1 VLAVVSALLSS
12 QSPLLAAVM
21 VLAVVAMVA
30 WALQLMQ
37 AGSDRRESSLMLA
50 GGMVCCAAVGL
61 AAVMLLSVTSA
72 GRLEAQGLLSG
83 GSTEGWELAPGGVSV
98 ETVSLPRDATS
109 EPTP

>member
-1 VLAVVSALLSS
+1 MSALLSS
-12 QSPLLAAVM
+12 HSPVLAGVM

-37 AGSDRRESSLMLA
+37 AAADRREFSLMLA

-61 AAVMLLSVTSA
+61 AAVMVLSVTSA
-72 GRLEAQGLLSG
+72 DRLEAQGLLSR
-83 GSTEGWELAPGGVSV
+83 TATDGWELAPGGVSLDA
-98 ETVSLPRDATS
+98 TALPRDVSS